1 MKKIISGREI
11 NTEITRIKQEVNNN
25 CIQIN
30 RIFNPND
37 ALDNTVNLGIN
48 WSSPGTM
55 TVEETQE
62 FINDLQRAIDAVKTF
77 KYQGCEESYE

>member
-1 MKKIISGREI
+1 MKKTISGREI
-11 NTEITRIKQEVNNN
+11 NTEINRIKQEVNIN

-55 TVEETQE
+55 TAEEAQE
-62 FINDLQRAIDAVKTF
+62 FINDLQKAVDAVKNF
-77 KYQGCEESYE
+77 KYQGYEEIYD